1 MHRKHYILAAI
12 LVLTSAFFC
21 SPVLAT
27 DESGA
32 PDESGH
38 AAAASDND
46 GGEAHAKPDLL
57 HWDFGAA
64 LWTIGVFVILMM
76 VLRLTA
82 WKPILAGLNQRE
94 EFIRKS
100 LADAKHER
108 EQAERLLADY
118 TAKLAGAKEQAAEIV
133 EEGRRD
139 GEETRRRIQAEAGTE
154 AEAIVERA
162 KRDIGLARDEA
173 VRQLHEE
180 AIVLATTIAGKM
192 IRRELSAA
200 DHQALLD
207 ESLAELG
214 RMNN

>member
-1 MHRKHYILAAI
+1 MHKKHYILAAI
-12 LVLTSAFFC
+12 LVLTSIAF
-21 SPVLAT
+21 SPTVRAS
-27 DESGA
+27 DEAEHGTA
-32 PDESGH
+32 EPGQ
-38 AAAASDND
+38 AAASGHE

-57 HWDFGAA
+57 DWDFGAA
-64 LWTIGVFVILMM
+64 LWTIGVFVLLL
-76 VLRLTA
+76 VALRMTA

-100 LADAKHER
+100 LADAKRER
-108 EQAERLLADY
+108 EEAERLLADY
-118 TAKLAGAKEQAAEIV
+118 TAKLANAKEQAAEIV

-139 GEETRRRIQAEAGTE
+139 GEETQRRIQAEASAE
-154 AEAIVERA
+154 AQAIVERA

-180 AIVLATTIAGKM
+180 TIVLATTIAGKM

>member
-1 MHRKHYILAAI
+1 MHRKSYILAAI
-12 LVLTSAFFC
+12 LVLTSAVFV
-21 SPVLAT
+21 SAARAA
-27 DESGA
+27 DEADHSAGEPA
-32 PDESGH
+32 HAVTSGH
-38 AAAASDND
+38 D
-46 GGEAHAKPDLL
+46 GGEGHAKPDLL
-57 HWDFGAA
+57 DWDFGAA
-64 LWTIGVFVILMM
+64 LWTIGVFVILLIA
-76 VLRLTA
+76 LRMTA

-118 TAKLAGAKEQAAEIV
+118 TAKLDNAKEQAAEIV

-139 GEETRRRIQAEAGTE
+139 GEETRRRIQAEASAE
-154 AEAIVERA
+154 AEAIVQRA
-162 KRDIGLARDEA
+162 KRDITLARDEA

-180 AIVLATTIAGKM
+180 TIVLATTIAGKM

-207 ESLAELG
+207 ESLAELE

>member
-1 MHRKHYILAAI
+1 MARRLR
-12 LVLTSAFFC
+12 LVL
-21 SPVLAT
+21 PVILPLLVMGLAQVAMA
-27 DESGA
+27 SGG
-32 PDESGH
+32 EH
-38 AAAASDND
+38 AA
-46 GGEAHAKPDLL
+46 GQAHAKPGVLD
-57 HWDFGAA
+57 WDFGAA
-64 LWTIGVFVILMM
+64 LWTIFVFVILLLI
-76 VLRLTA
+76 LRLTA
-82 WKPILAGLNQRE
+82 WKPILTGLTQRE

-100 LADAKHER
+100 LDDAKRER

-118 TAKLAGAKEQAAEIV
+118 TAKLEQAKDQAAEVV

-139 GEETRRRIQAEAGTE
+139 GEETRRRIGAEAKAE
-154 AEAIVERA
+154 AEAIIERA

-180 AIVLATTIAGKM
+180 TIVLATTIAGKM

-207 ESLAELG
+207 ESLSEMG

>member
-1 MHRKHYILAAI
+1 VHRQPYFPAAI
-12 LVLTSAFFC
+12 LILTSAFFC
-21 SPVLAT
+21 SPALAF
-27 DESGA
+27 DEAGGDTTREVA
-32 PDESGH
+32 SGH
-38 AAAASDND
+38 SGDD
-46 GGEAHAKPDLL
+46 PHAKPELL
-57 HWDFGAA
+57 DWDFGAA
-64 LWTIGVFVILMM
+64 LWTIGVFVILLV
-76 VLRLTA
+76 VLRITA

-100 LADAKHER
+100 LADARNER

-118 TAKLAGAKEQAAEIV
+118 TAKLASAREQAGEIV

-139 GEETRRRIQAEAGTE
+139 GEETRRRIQAEAGAE
-154 AEAIVERA
+154 AQAIVERA

-180 AIVLATTIAGKM
+180 TIVLATTIAGKM

-207 ESLAELG
+207 ESLAEMG